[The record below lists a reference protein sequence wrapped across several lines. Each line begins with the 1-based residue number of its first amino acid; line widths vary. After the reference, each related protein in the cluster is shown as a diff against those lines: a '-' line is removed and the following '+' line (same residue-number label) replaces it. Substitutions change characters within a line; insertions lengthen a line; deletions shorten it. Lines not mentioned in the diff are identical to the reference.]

1 MTKNVQSIRSDARL
15 EDLVLELKEL
25 DFDFLFLTETW
36 RDNTEEMLE
45 VDGGTKMFLSG
56 GGPHQGVGIVVS
68 KRCWGSMQDVVFHAY
83 SPRVCS
89 LTFRLAN
96 KDFVACACYMP
107 TSWDTDEA
115 VMEVY
120 ELLDLILYSRDCVN
134 RLLLLGGDLN
144 ACIGQ
149 MLPQNDLASSGTC
162 GWGTRNS
169 RGSLLMEWVLEHG
182 LQIFSRMKNSDCD
195 HDSWTC
201 QRASDKSLVQ
211 LDFLIGAM
219 AFETQ
224 DTWKDFAVP
233 IGLDHRCVHCILHLP
248 VQRPRCKSDRR
259 RGLKH
264 WVPY

>member
-1 MTKNVQSIRSDARL
+1 MVTKNVQSIRSDARL

-36 RDNTEEMLE
+36 RDSSEEMLE
-45 VDGGTKMFLSG
+45 VGGGTKMFLSG

-96 KDFVACACYMP
+96 KEFVACVCYMP

-120 ELLDLILYSRDCVN
+120 ALLDLILYSRDCVN
-134 RLLLLGGDLN
+134 RLPLLGGDLN

-149 MLPQNDLASSGTC
+149 MFFFFLLAPFFSRRVWLELFYWTASRHVPFIYRRLRMCRETGPSPSHC
-162 GWGTRNS
+162 SLGAGWDAAGGWGKKICKTP
-169 RGSLLMEWVLEHG
+169 
-182 LQIFSRMKNSDCD
+182 
-195 HDSWTC
+195 
-201 QRASDKSLVQ
+201 
-211 LDFLIGAM
+211 FLAHISIKIK
-219 AFETQ
+219 
-224 DTWKDFAVP
+224 W
-233 IGLDHRCVHCILHLP
+233 IR
-248 VQRPRCKSDRR
+248 
-259 RGLKH
+259 
-264 WVPY
+264 